1 MLIYDHKMENSQMMF
16 QISKYYVE
24 NLSTCYQMK
33 RTNTKSIYTVRQLLF
48 DILNWIKKYTCIS
61 DFQKFCKS

>member
-24 NLSTCYQMK
+24 NLSNMLPNEENEYEK
-33 RTNTKSIYTVRQLLF
+33 YIYCETTT
-48 DILNWIKKYTCIS
+48 I
-61 DFQKFCKS
+61 